1 MADTEAPE
9 AGPSVP
15 TGPQPREVV
24 YCAICTFPP
33 EYCEFGPAPSKCRSW
48 LESAHPDL
56 YTKIWSEEALTS
68 NLANLTTKQ
77 AADLEK
83 EAAKKERKTVAK
95 EEKAKAEMAASKIV
109 LKKEA
114 RTKRKVTTS
123 IIGLHLFSPP
133 LPALKVVAKALSS
146 RFATGASVSKSVQN
160 PGVDEIVVQGDVA
173 EDVKEL
179 ILSRTKPFHEL
190 PKEEEGG
197 PGEKNIAIEED
208 KKSAKKAAAAAAGGA
223 AGGASED

>member
-1 MADTEAPE
+1 MADIENE
-9 AGPSVP
+9 AGPS
-15 TGPQPREVV
+15 TGPQPREVI
-24 YCAICTFPP
+24 YCAVCTFPP
-33 EYCEFGPAPSKCRSW
+33 EYCEFGPSPSKCRTW
-48 LESAHPDL
+48 LHDHQPEL
-56 YTKIWSEEALTS
+56 YSKLWSEEAISS

-77 AADLEK
+77 AEDLVR

-95 EEKAKAEMAASKIV
+95 EEREKAQMAASKIV

-123 IIGLHLFSPP
+123 IIGLHLFNPP

-146 RFATGASVSKSVQN
+146 RFATGASVSKSIQN

-173 EDVKEL
+173 DDVRDL

-190 PKEEEGG
+190 PSEADGG
-197 PGEKNIAIEED
+197 PGEKNVVIEED
-208 KKSAKKAAAAAAGGA
+208 KKISKKSAAAAGAVA
-223 AGGASED
+223 APED

>member
-1 MADTEAPE
+1 MADAEAPE

-48 LESAHPDL
+48 LKDNQPEL
-56 YTKIWSEEALTS
+56 YAKLWSEEAISS

-77 AADLEK
+77 AEDLEK

-95 EEKAKAEMAASKIV
+95 EERERAQMAASKIV

-123 IIGLHLFSPP
+123 ITGLHLFSPP
-133 LPALKVVAKALSS
+133 LPALKVVAKA
-146 RFATGASVSKSVQN
+146 
-160 PGVDEIVVQGDVA
+160 
-173 EDVKEL
+173 
-179 ILSRTKPFHEL
+179 
-190 PKEEEGG
+190 
-197 PGEKNIAIEED
+197 
-208 KKSAKKAAAAAAGGA
+208 
-223 AGGASED
+223 

>member
-1 MADTEAPE
+1 MADIENSE

-24 YCAICTFPP
+24 YCAVCTFPP
-33 EYCEFGPAPSKCRSW
+33 EYCEFGPSPSKCRSW
-48 LESAHPDL
+48 LKDNQPEL
-56 YTKIWSEEALTS
+56 YSKLWSEEAISS

-77 AADLEK
+77 AEDLER

-95 EEKAKAEMAASKIV
+95 EERARAEMAASRIV

-173 EDVKEL
+173 DDVRDL
-179 ILSRTKPFHEL
+179 ILARTKPFHEL
-190 PKEEEGG
+190 PNEADGG
-197 PGEKNIAIEED
+197 PSEKNIVIEED
-208 KKSAKKAAAAAAGGA
+208 KKTAKKSAAAASGA
-223 AGGASED
+223 AAPTDD

>member
-1 MADTEAPE
+1 MADVETPE

-24 YCAICTFPP
+24 YCAVCTFPP
-33 EYCEFGPAPSKCRSW
+33 EYCEFGPSPSKCRTW
-48 LESAHPDL
+48 LRDNQPEL
-56 YTKIWSEEALTS
+56 YAKLWSEEAISS

-77 AADLEK
+77 AEDLER
-83 EAAKKERKTVAK
+83 EAAKKERITVAK
-95 EEKAKAEMAASKIV
+95 QERERAQMAASRIV

-146 RFATGASVSKSVQN
+146 RFATGASVSKSIQN

-173 EDVKEL
+173 DDVREL
-179 ILSRTKPFHEL
+179 ILNRTKPFHEL
-190 PKEEEGG
+190 PSEADGG
-197 PGEKNIAIEED
+197 PSEKNVVIEED
-208 KKSAKKAAAAAAGGA
+208 RKTAKKAAAAGA
-223 AGGASED
+223 TASED